1 MLKAFMATSIA
12 LAALAAPALA
22 QSAANPDGVWKDQW
36 GTTFTFS
43 TCGDGTQLC
52 GVLNDVQGNSRT
64 EENLAF
70 IDTQVVTAEQTAA
83 NKWEGQI
90 AMGGGTAKAIV
101 EQVDPNTIKI
111 TGCRASILCQTLTYE
126 RASSAR
132 SRVKKSPGHC
142 PGLFR
147 FSRP

>member
-1 MLKAFMATSIA
+1 MFKTVAAASIA
-12 LAALAAPALA
+12 LAFLAAPAIA
-22 QSAANPDGVWKDQW
+22 QSSAGPDGVWKDQW

-70 IDTQVVTAEQTAA
+70 VDQQVVTAEQVAPSQ
-83 NKWEGQI
+83 WEGEI

-101 EQVDPNTIKI
+101 KQVGPDEITI
-111 TGCRASILCQTLTYE
+111 TGCRAGILCQTLTYE
-126 RASSAR
+126 RAS
-132 SRVKKSPGHC
+132 
-142 PGLFR
+142 
-147 FSRP
+147 

>member
-1 MLKAFMATSIA
+1 MIKALMATSIA

-22 QSAANPDGVWKDQW
+22 QSAASPDGVWQDKW

-64 EENLAF
+64 DENLAF
-70 IDTQVVTAEQTAA
+70 IDTQVVTAAQTSA

-101 EQVDPNTIKI
+101 EQVDADTITI

-126 RASSAR
+126 RAS
-132 SRVKKSPGHC
+132 
-142 PGLFR
+142 
-147 FSRP
+147 